1 MLTARHAI
9 QGASIDDVCI
19 AALSQPPPRPS
30 DVIGDSV
37 PSWLDDLTVQCM
49 STDPKQRQA
58 VLTLSSR
65 NYRQSAETGRR
76 SREPKS
82 LFRLAVMAWFN

>member
-19 AALSQPPPRPS
+19 AALSQPPTRPS

-49 STDPKQRQA
+49 STDPKQRPSSFDI
-58 VLTLSSR
+58 VLEELSTIR
-65 NYRQSAETGRR
+65 
-76 SREPKS
+76 
-82 LFRLAVMAWFN
+82 